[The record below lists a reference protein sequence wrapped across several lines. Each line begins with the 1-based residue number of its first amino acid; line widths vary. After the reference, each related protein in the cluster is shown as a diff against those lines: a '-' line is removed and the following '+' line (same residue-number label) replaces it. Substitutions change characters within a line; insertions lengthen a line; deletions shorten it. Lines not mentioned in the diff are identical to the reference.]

1 MKKQDTAAFS
11 LIRCDTEKKMPAL
24 AVRAIRAALF
34 FAGLLAVAQGAAG
47 IWTNYGWLWAAAG
60 AAALVWQSV
69 VLGLPRRWL
78 RAVLPLLCLVCAAVF
93 SGRFLAGAVTVSSAA
108 CETLTK
114 ATGHILLP
122 LAGAGADAALFVAI
136 LAALLGTLCAY
147 AVRWSPTVCGLL
159 LTVLSAALLALL
171 RPDSAQ
177 VWMAACPL
185 CAALLLAGGA
195 ADRKESVPMLLN
207 YGALLA
213 AAGVLA
219 AALLAVP
226 GLRSGTLFSEWSAAS
241 NMALHRLRYESGQAV
256 LPEGAFSDFSAAP
269 EQTPCLT
276 VTMEQPTALYLRGFT
291 GDTFTGTAWQ
301 ALDTQALDTQTLA
314 EQTDLLYWLHK
325 EGFYPQTQLAA
336 ASRGLQRQEQAQTVL
351 IENTG
356 ACSAYV
362 YAPYALSALPQEGAL
377 RTDSLES
384 TQIPTSGLRGA
395 RQYRF
400 TMPLAPEQTAA
411 ELLDALREQ
420 PEKADAYLSAEGSYR
435 AFVQEQ
441 DVTLPAQ
448 IRAQLAPILD
458 ELCRE
463 YGSAGSLT
471 PEQAQLCTARF
482 LEQLDA
488 LREAGTPLPLDE
500 LVKDT
505 TYQTATL
512 TVLAL
517 RYYGIP
523 ARYAE
528 GFVLTQETAARAQ
541 AGSAITLTAADAQ
554 GWAEVY
560 QDGTGWMPL
569 ALTPGYGELTDIL
582 SPHQSESASQ
592 TGDAHTDDG
601 SIAQAE
607 TIEDEADETED
618 TPQEQPDD
626 GAQSAPAVNA
636 RLWLWIV
643 LAVGLLLF
651 LLAAAALRYALIRR
665 RWRYRFERTAPAQ
678 SVAWVTGALAA
689 LWPAMGLGYDGG
701 SVFAFGESLR
711 ESDAEYAGA
720 VRDLAALNGEA
731 RFSSHT
737 MTREQAKRALR
748 VWKQTVDRLQK
759 NVPLPRRAWLKW
771 IRCLY

>member
-1 MKKQDTAAFS
+1 MDF
-11 LIRCDTEKKMPAL
+11 
-24 AVRAIRAALF
+24 
-34 FAGLLAVAQGAAG
+34 
-47 IWTNYGWLWAAAG
+47 
-60 AAALVWQSV
+60 
-69 VLGLPRRWL
+69 PRRWL
-78 RAVLPLLCLVCAAVF
+78 RAVLPLLCLICAAAF
-93 SGRFLAGAVTVSSAA
+93 SRRFLAGSHYGQQLRGRDADEGHGTYPPAA
-108 CETLTK
+108 GRGGSGRGT
-114 ATGHILLP
+114 
-122 LAGAGADAALFVAI
+122 FVAI
-136 LAALLGTLCAY
+136 SAALLGTLCAY

-195 ADRKESVPMLLN
+195 ADRKESVPMLFELWR
-207 YGALLA
+207 
-213 AAGVLA
+213 AAGSGRRACSCTAGRTGPAKRHIVFRVGERLPA
-219 AALLAVP
+219 P
-226 GLRSGTLFSEWSAAS
+226 HCTGSGTNPGRLCCRKGVFQLF
-241 NMALHRLRYESGQAV
+241 RRTGQT
-256 LPEGAFSDFSAAP
+256 S
-269 EQTPCLT
+269 CLT

-301 ALDTQALDTQTLA
+301 ALDAQTLA

-336 ASRGLQRQEQAQTVL
+336 ASRGLHRQEQTQTVL
-351 IENTG
+351 IENTS

-362 YAPYALSALPQEGAL
+362 YAPYALSALPQESAL

-384 TQIPTSGLRGA
+384 TQLPASGLRGA

-463 YGSAGSLT
+463 YGSAGSLA

-541 AGSAITLTAADAQ
+541 AGSAIT
-554 GWAEVY
+554 
-560 QDGTGWMPL
+560 
-569 ALTPGYGELTDIL
+569 
-582 SPHQSESASQ
+582 
-592 TGDAHTDDG
+592 
-601 SIAQAE
+601 
-607 TIEDEADETED
+607 
-618 TPQEQPDD
+618 
-626 GAQSAPAVNA
+626 
-636 RLWLWIV
+636 
-643 LAVGLLLF
+643 
-651 LLAAAALRYALIRR
+651 
-665 RWRYRFERTAPAQ
+665 
-678 SVAWVTGALAA
+678 
-689 LWPAMGLGYDGG
+689 
-701 SVFAFGESLR
+701 
-711 ESDAEYAGA
+711 
-720 VRDLAALNGEA
+720 
-731 RFSSHT
+731 
-737 MTREQAKRALR
+737 
-748 VWKQTVDRLQK
+748 
-759 NVPLPRRAWLKW
+759 
-771 IRCLY
+771 

>member
-1 MKKQDTAAFS
+1 M
-11 LIRCDTEKKMPAL
+11 
-24 AVRAIRAALF
+24 AV
-34 FAGLLAVAQGAAG
+34 
-47 IWTNYGWLWAAAG
+47 
-60 AAALVWQSV
+60 
-69 VLGLPRRWL
+69 
-78 RAVLPLLCLVCAAVF
+78 
-93 SGRFLAGAVTVSSAA
+93 
-108 CETLTK
+108 
-114 ATGHILLP
+114 
-122 LAGAGADAALFVAI
+122 
-136 LAALLGTLCAY
+136 
-147 AVRWSPTVCGLL
+147 
-159 LTVLSAALLALL
+159 
-171 RPDSAQ
+171 
-177 VWMAACPL
+177 CPL
-185 CAALLLAGGA
+185 CAALLPAGGA

-226 GLRSGTLFSEWSAAS
+226 GLRSGTLFSEWGTAS
-241 NMALHRLRYESGQAV
+241 RTALHRLRYESGQAV
-256 LPEGAFSDFSAAP
+256 LPEGEFSNYSAAP
-269 EQTPCLT
+269 EQTSCLT

-301 ALDTQALDTQTLA
+301 ALDAQTLA

-336 ASRGLQRQEQAQTVL
+336 ASRGLHRQEQTQTVL
-351 IENTG
+351 IENTS

-362 YAPYALSALPQEGAL
+362 YAPYALSALPQESAL

-384 TQIPTSGLRGA
+384 TQLPASGLRGA

-420 PEKADAYLSAEGSYR
+420 PETADAYLSAEGSYR

-458 ELCRE
+458 EFCRE
-463 YGSAGSLT
+463 YGSADSLT

-626 GAQSAPAVNA
+626 GAQSAPAVKA

>member
-69 VLGLPRRWL
+69 ALGLPRRWL
-78 RAVLPLLCLVCAAVF
+78 RAVLPLLCLICAAAF
-93 SGRFLAGAVTVSSAA
+93 SRRFLAGAITVSSAA
-108 CETLTK
+108 GETLTK

-122 LAGAGADAALFVAI
+122 LAGVGADAALFVAI
-136 LAALLGTLCAY
+136 SAALLGTLCAY

-171 RPDSAQ
+171 RPDAAQ
-177 VWMAACPL
+177 VWMAVCPL

-207 YGALLA
+207 YGVLLA

-226 GLRSGTLFSEWSAAS
+226 GLRSGTLFSEWGTAS
-241 NMALHRLRYESGQAV
+241 RTALHRLRYESGQAV
-256 LPEGAFSDFSAAP
+256 LPEGEFSNYSAAP
-269 EQTPCLT
+269 EQTSCLT

-301 ALDTQALDTQTLA
+301 ALDAQTLA

-336 ASRGLQRQEQAQTVL
+336 ASRGLQRQERTQTVL
-351 IENTG
+351 VENTG

-362 YAPYALSALPQEGAL
+362 YAPYALSAIPQESAL
-377 RTDSLES
+377 RPDSLES
-384 TQIPTSGLRGA
+384 AAVPASGLRGA
-395 RQYRF
+395 RQYRL
-400 TMPLAPEQTAA
+400 TVPLAPEQTAA
-411 ELLDALREQ
+411 ELLDALSAQ
-420 PEKADAYLSAEGSYR
+420 PETADAYLSQEGSYR
-435 AFVQEQ
+435 AFVQAQELQ
-441 DVTLPAQ
+441 LPAQ
-448 IRAQLAPILD
+448 SHAQLSQLLD

-463 YGSAGSLT
+463 YGASDSLT
-471 PEQAQLCTARF
+471 TEQAQLCAVRF

-488 LREAGTPLPLDE
+488 LREADTPLPLDE
-500 LVKDT
+500 LVKNT

-512 TVLAL
+512 AVLAL

-541 AGSAITLTAADAQ
+541 AGAAIPLRAADAQ
-554 GWAEVY
+554 AWAEVY
-560 QDGTGWMPL
+560 QDGVGWMPL
-569 ALTPGYGELTDIL
+569 ALTPGYGELTDVL
-582 SPHQSESASQ
+582 SPRQSETAGQ
-592 TGDAHTDDG
+592 TGDRPADNG

-607 TIEDEADETED
+607 TVEDESDETED
-618 TPQEQPDD
+618 TPQQPED
-626 GAQSAPAVNA
+626 GAQSAPAEKA
-636 RLWLWIV
+636 RLRLWI
-643 LAVGLLLF
+643 LLTAGILLL
-651 LLAAAALRYALIRR
+651 LLAAAALRYLLVRR
-665 RWRYRFERTAPAQ
+665 RWRDRFERTAPAQ
-678 SVAWVTGALAA
+678 AVGWVTSALAA
-689 LWPAMGLGYDGG
+689 LWSAMRLGYDGG
-701 SVFAFGESLR
+701 SVFAFGEALR
-711 ESDAEYAGA
+711 ETDADYAGA
-720 VRDLAALNGEA
+720 VCELAALNGEA
-731 RFSSHT
+731 RFSSHA
-737 MTREQAKRALR
+737 MTPEQAQRAR
-748 VWKQTVDRLQK
+748 QIWAQTVTRLQK
-759 NVPLPRRAWLKW
+759 NESLPRRAWLKW

>member
-69 VLGLPRRWL
+69 ALGLPRRWL
-78 RAVLPLLCLVCAAVF
+78 RAVLPLLCLICAAVF
-93 SGRFLAGAVTVSSAA
+93 SGRFLAGAITVSSAA

-122 LAGAGADAALFVAI
+122 LAGVGADAALFVAI
-136 LAALLGTLCAY
+136 SAALLGTLCAY

-159 LTVLSAALLALL
+159 LTALSAALLALIK
-171 RPDSAQ
+171 PAAAQ
-177 VWMAACPL
+177 PWMAVCPL

-195 ADRKESVPMLLN
+195 ADHKESVPMLLN
-207 YGALLA
+207 YG
-213 AAGVLA
+213 
-219 AALLAVP
+219 ALLAVP

-276 VTMEQPTALYLRGFT
+276 ITMEQPTALYLRGFT
-291 GDTFTGTAWQ
+291 GDTFTGTAW
-301 ALDTQALDTQTLA
+301 QALDTQTLA

-336 ASRGLQRQEQAQTVL
+336 ASRGLHRQEQTQTVL
-351 IENTG
+351 IENTS

-362 YAPYALSALPQEGAL
+362 YAPYALFALPQGGAL

-441 DVTLPAQ
+441 NVKLPEQ
-448 IRAQLAPILD
+448 TRAQLAPILD
-458 ELCRE
+458 ELCRD

-488 LREAGTPLPLDE
+488 LREAGTVLPLDE

-626 GAQSAPAVNA
+626 GAQSAPAVKA

-651 LLAAAALRYALIRR
+651 LLAAVALRYALIRR

-737 MTREQAKRALR
+737 MTREQAKRALQ

>member
-1 MKKQDTAAFS
+1 MKKQHNAAFS
-11 LIRCDTEKKMPAL
+11 LVCCDTEKKAPAL
-24 AVRAIRAALF
+24 AVRAFRAALLC
-34 FAGLLAVAQGAAG
+34 AGLLALAQGAAG
-47 IWTNYGWLWAAAG
+47 ILSNYGWLWAAAG
-60 AAALVWQSV
+60 AAALLWQSAAF
-69 VLGLPRRWL
+69 GSSRRWL
-78 RAVLPLLCLVCAAVF
+78 RAVLPLLCLICAAVF

-108 CETLTK
+108 CDVLTE
-114 ATGHILLP
+114 ATGHIFLP
-122 LAGAGADAALFVAI
+122 LAGAGADAALFVGVS
-136 LAALLGTLCAY
+136 AALLGALCVY

-171 RPDSAQ
+171 RPDSTQ
-177 VWMAACPL
+177 VWMVCPL

-195 ADRKESVPMLLN
+195 ADHRESVPQLLN
-207 YGALLA
+207 DGTLLA
-213 AAGVLA
+213 LAGVLA

-226 GLRSGTLFSEWSAAS
+226 GLRSGALFSEWGAS
-241 NMALHRLRYESGQAV
+241 SRAVLHRLRYESGQAV
-256 LPEGAFSDFSAAP
+256 LPEGEFSGFSAAS

-301 ALDTQALDTQTLA
+301 ALDTQTLA
-314 EQTDLLYWLHK
+314 EQSDLIYWLHK

-336 ASRGLQRQEQAQTVL
+336 ASRGLHRQEQTQTVL

-362 YAPYALSALPQEGAL
+362 YAPYALSALPQESAL

-384 TQIPTSGLRGA
+384 TQIPASGLRGT

-400 TMPLAPEQTAA
+400 TMPLAPEQTTA

-420 PEKADAYLSAEGSYR
+420 PETADAYLSAEGSYR

-441 DVTLPAQ
+441 AVKLPEQ
-448 IRAQLAPILD
+448 TRVQLAPILNA
-458 ELCRE
+458 LCRE
-463 YGSAGSLT
+463 YGSADSLT

-528 GFVLTQETAARAQ
+528 GFVLTQETAAQAQ
-541 AGSAITLTAADAQ
+541 TGAAITLTAADAQ

-560 QDGTGWMPL
+560 QDGVGWMPL

-582 SPHQSESASQ
+582 SPHQSETASQ

-607 TIEDEADETED
+607 TIENETDETED
-618 TPQEQPDD
+618 TPQEQPDN
-626 GAQSAPAVNA
+626 GAQSAPAVKT
-636 RLWLWIV
+636 RLWLWIL
-643 LAVGLLLF
+643 LAVGLLLL
-651 LLAAAALRYALIRR
+651 LLAAAALRYVLIRR

-711 ESDAEYAGA
+711 ETDTEYAGA
-720 VRDLAALNGEA
+720 VCELAALNGEA
-731 RFSSHT
+731 RFSSHA
-737 MTREQAKRALR
+737 MTREQARRARR

>member
-1 MKKQDTAAFS
+1 MS
-11 LIRCDTEKKMPAL
+11 RPP
-24 AVRAIRAALF
+24 RN
-34 FAGLLAVAQGAAG
+34 GQG
-47 IWTNYGWLWAAAG
+47 
-60 AAALVWQSV
+60 
-69 VLGLPRRWL
+69 
-78 RAVLPLLCLVCAAVF
+78 
-93 SGRFLAGAVTVSSAA
+93 
-108 CETLTK
+108 
-114 ATGHILLP
+114 H
-122 LAGAGADAALFVAI
+122 
-136 LAALLGTLCAY
+136 LAA
-147 AVRWSPTVCGLL
+147 
-159 LTVLSAALLALL
+159 
-171 RPDSAQ
+171 
-177 VWMAACPL
+177 
-185 CAALLLAGGA
+185 
-195 ADRKESVPMLLN
+195 
-207 YGALLA
+207 
-213 AAGVLA
+213 
-219 AALLAVP
+219 
-226 GLRSGTLFSEWSAAS
+226 
-241 NMALHRLRYESGQAV
+241 QAV
-256 LPEGAFSDFSAAP
+256 QILVG
-269 EQTPCLT
+269 
-276 VTMEQPTALYLRGFT
+276 G
-291 GDTFTGTAWQ
+291 GG
-301 ALDTQALDTQTLA
+301 
-314 EQTDLLYWLHK
+314 
-325 EGFYPQTQLAA
+325 QTQLAA

-400 TMPLAPEQTAA
+400 TMPLAPEQTTA
-411 ELLDALREQ
+411 ELLDTLREQ
-420 PEKADAYLSAEGSYR
+420 PETADAYLSAEGSYR

-441 DVTLPAQ
+441 DVKLPEQA
-448 IRAQLAPILD
+448 RAQLAPILD

-488 LREAGTPLPLDE
+488 LREAGTVLPLDE

-618 TPQEQPDD
+618 TPQEQPED
-626 GAQSAPAVNA
+626 GAQSAPAVKA

-737 MTREQAKRALR
+737 MTREQAKRALQ

>member
-1 MKKQDTAAFS
+1 MKKQHTAAFS
-11 LIRCDTEKKMPAL
+11 IVRSDTEKKAPAL
-24 AVRAIRAALF
+24 AVRAFRAALLY
-34 FAGLLAVAQGAAG
+34 AGFLALAQGAAG
-47 IWTNYGWLWAAAG
+47 IWSNYGWLWAAAG
-60 AAALVWQSV
+60 AAALLWQSAA
-69 VLGLPRRWL
+69 LGFTRRWL

-93 SGRFLAGAVTVSSAA
+93 SGRFLAGAVTVSIAA
-108 CETLTK
+108 CETLTE
-114 ATGHILLP
+114 ATGHIFLP
-122 LAGAGADAALFVAI
+122 LAGTGADAALFVGVS
-136 LAALLGTLCAY
+136 AALLGTLCAY

-171 RPDSAQ
+171 RPDAAQ
-177 VWMAACPL
+177 VWMAVCPL

-213 AAGVLA
+213 VAGVLA

-256 LPEGAFSDFSAAP
+256 LPEGAFPDFTAAP

-301 ALDTQALDTQTLA
+301 ALDPQTLA
-314 EQTDLLYWLHK
+314 EQSDLIYWLHK
-325 EGFYPQTQLAA
+325 EDFYPQMQLTA
-336 ASRGLQRQEQAQTVL
+336 ASRGLHRQEQTQTVL

-356 ACSAYV
+356 ACSTYV
-362 YAPYALSALPQEGAL
+362 YAPYALSALPQESAL

-384 TQIPTSGLRGA
+384 TQIPASGPRGT

-400 TMPLAPEQTAA
+400 TIPLAPEQTTA
-411 ELLDALREQ
+411 ELLDALRGQ
-420 PEKADAYLSAEGSYR
+420 PETADAYLCAEGSYR

-441 DVTLPAQ
+441 DVTLPEQ
-448 IRAQLAPILD
+448 TRAQLAPILD

-488 LREAGTPLPLDE
+488 LREAGTALPLDE

-560 QDGTGWMPL
+560 QDGVGWVPL

-582 SPHQSESASQ
+582 SPHQSETAGQ
-592 TGDAHTDDG
+592 TGDTHTDDG

-607 TIEDEADETED
+607 TIENESDETED
-618 TPQEQPDD
+618 TPQEQPEG
-626 GAQSAPAVNA
+626 GAQSANDLRTRS
-636 RLWLWIV
+636 RLWL
-643 LAVGLLLF
+643 LALVGLLLL
-651 LLAAAALRYALIRR
+651 LLAAVIVRYTMIRR
-665 RWRYRFERTAPAQ
+665 RWETRFSRTAPAQ
-678 SVAWVTGALAA
+678 SVAWVAKALSL
-689 LWPAMGLGYDGG
+689 LWPAMQLGYDGG
-701 SVFAFGESLR
+701 SIFAF
-711 ESDAEYAGA
+711 SDALQETDAAYADA
-720 VRDLAALNGEA
+720 VRTIAALNAEA
-731 RFSSHT
+731 RFSSHA
-737 MTREQAKRALR
+737 MTREQAAQARGIWQQSVARLKRERRPLR
-748 VWKQTVDRLQK
+748 RF
-759 NVPLPRRAWLKW
+759 WLKW
-771 IRCLY
+771 IRCMY

>member
-69 VLGLPRRWL
+69 ALGLPRRWL
-78 RAVLPLLCLVCAAVF
+78 RAVLPLLCLICAAVF
-93 SGRFLAGAVTVSSAA
+93 SGRFLAGAITVSSSAG
-108 CETLTK
+108 ETLTK

-122 LAGAGADAALFVAI
+122 LAGVGADAALFVAI
-136 LAALLGTLCAY
+136 SAALLGTLCAY

-177 VWMAACPL
+177 VWMAVCPL
-185 CAALLLAGGA
+185 CAALLPAGGA
-195 ADRKESVPMLLN
+195 ADHKESVPLLLG
-207 YGALLA
+207 YSTLLA
-213 AAGVLA
+213 LAGVLA
-219 AALLAVP
+219 AVLLAVP
-226 GLRSGTLFSEWSAAS
+226 GLRSGALFSEWGAAS
-241 NMALHRLRYESGQAV
+241 RAALHELRYGAGQAV
-256 LPEGAFSDFSAAP
+256 LPEGEFSGFSAAS

-291 GDTFTGTAWQ
+291 GDTFTGTAW
-301 ALDTQALDTQTLA
+301 QALDTQTLA

-400 TMPLAPEQTAA
+400 TMPLAPEQTTA
-411 ELLDALREQ
+411 ELLDTLREQ
-420 PEKADAYLSAEGSYR
+420 PETADAYLSAEGSYR

-441 DVTLPAQ
+441 DVKLPEQA
-448 IRAQLAPILD
+448 RAQLAPILD

-500 LVKDT
+500 SIKGT

-560 QDGTGWMPL
+560 QDGVGWMPL

-582 SPHQSESASQ
+582 SPHQSEAASQ
-592 TGDAHTDDG
+592 TGDTHTDNG

-607 TIEDEADETED
+607 TIENESDETED
-618 TPQEQPDD
+618 TQQEQPEG
-626 GAQSAPAVNA
+626 GAQSAPTVKM
-636 RLWLWIV
+636 RLWILLI
-643 LAVGLLLF
+643 VGLLLF

-665 RWRYRFERTAPAQ
+665 RWRYRFEHTAPAQ

-711 ESDAEYAGA
+711 ETDAEYAGA
-720 VRDLAALNGEA
+720 VCEIAALNGEA
-731 RFSSHT
+731 RFSSHA
-737 MTREQAKRALR
+737 MTREQAKRARR
-748 VWKQTVDRLQK
+748 VWKQTIDRLQK
-759 NVPLPRRAWLKW
+759 TVPLPRRAWLKW

>member
-24 AVRAIRAALF
+24 AVRAFRAALLY
-34 FAGLLAVAQGAAG
+34 AGFLALAQGAAG
-47 IWTNYGWLWAAAG
+47 IWSNYGWLWAAAG
-60 AAALVWQSV
+60 AAALLWQSAA
-69 VLGLPRRWL
+69 LGFTRRWL

-93 SGRFLAGAVTVSSAA
+93 SGRFLAGAVTVSIAA
-108 CETLTK
+108 CETLTE
-114 ATGHILLP
+114 ATGHIFLP
-122 LAGAGADAALFVAI
+122 LAGTGADAALFVGVS
-136 LAALLGTLCAY
+136 AALLGTLCAY

-177 VWMAACPL
+177 VWMAVCPL

-226 GLRSGTLFSEWSAAS
+226 GLRSGTLFSEWGTAS
-241 NMALHRLRYESGQAV
+241 RTALHRLRYESGQAV
-256 LPEGAFSDFSAAP
+256 LPEGEFSGFSAAS

-291 GDTFTGTAWQ
+291 GDTFTGTAW
-301 ALDTQALDTQTLA
+301 QALDTQTLA

-351 IENTG
+351 IENTS

-362 YAPYALSALPQEGAL
+362 YAPYALSALPQESAL

-384 TQIPTSGLRGA
+384 TQLPASGLRGA

-500 LVKDT
+500 SIKGT

-582 SPHQSESASQ
+582 SPHQSEAASQ
-592 TGDAHTDDG
+592 TGDTHTDNG

-607 TIEDEADETED
+607 TIENESDETED
-618 TPQEQPDD
+618 TQQEQPEG
-626 GAQSAPAVNA
+626 GAQSAPTVKM
-636 RLWLWIV
+636 RLWLWI
-643 LAVGLLLF
+643 LLIVGLLLF

-665 RWRYRFERTAPAQ
+665 RWRYRFEHTAPAQ

-711 ESDAEYAGA
+711 ETDAEYAGA
-720 VRDLAALNGEA
+720 VCEIAALNGEA
-731 RFSSHT
+731 RFSSHA
-737 MTREQAKRALR
+737 MTREQAKRARR
-748 VWKQTVDRLQK
+748 VWKQTIDRLQK
-759 NVPLPRRAWLKW
+759 TVPLPRRAWLKW

>member
-1 MKKQDTAAFS
+1 M
-11 LIRCDTEKKMPAL
+11 
-24 AVRAIRAALF
+24 
-34 FAGLLAVAQGAAG
+34 
-47 IWTNYGWLWAAAG
+47 
-60 AAALVWQSV
+60 
-69 VLGLPRRWL
+69 
-78 RAVLPLLCLVCAAVF
+78 
-93 SGRFLAGAVTVSSAA
+93 
-108 CETLTK
+108 
-114 ATGHILLP
+114 
-122 LAGAGADAALFVAI
+122 
-136 LAALLGTLCAY
+136 
-147 AVRWSPTVCGLL
+147 
-159 LTVLSAALLALL
+159 
-171 RPDSAQ
+171 
-177 VWMAACPL
+177 
-185 CAALLLAGGA
+185 
-195 ADRKESVPMLLN
+195 
-207 YGALLA
+207 
-213 AAGVLA
+213 
-219 AALLAVP
+219 
-226 GLRSGTLFSEWSAAS
+226 
-241 NMALHRLRYESGQAV
+241 

-276 VTMEQPTALYLRGFT
+276 ITMEQPTALYLRGFT

-301 ALDTQALDTQTLA
+301 ALDAQTLA

-325 EGFYPQTQLAA
+325 EGFYPQTQFAA

-362 YAPYALSALPQEGAL
+362 YAPYALFALPQESAL

-384 TQIPTSGLRGA
+384 TQLPASGLRGA

-420 PEKADAYLSAEGSYR
+420 PETADAYLSAEGSYR

-441 DVTLPAQ
+441 DVKLPEQ
-448 IRAQLAPILD
+448 TRAQLAPILD

-500 LVKDT
+500 SIKGT

-582 SPHQSESASQ
+582 SPHQSETASQ
-592 TGDAHTDDG
+592 TGDTHTDDG

-607 TIEDEADETED
+607 TIEDEADETEN
-618 TPQEQPDD
+618 TPQEQPED
-626 GAQSAPAVNA
+626 GAQSAPAVKA
-636 RLWLWIV
+636 RIWLWI
-643 LAVGLLLF
+643 LLIVGLLLF
-651 LLAAAALRYALIRR
+651 LLAAVALRYALIRR
-665 RWRYRFERTAPAQ
+665 RWQYRFARTAPAQ

-737 MTREQAKRALR
+737 MTRKQAKRAR
-748 VWKQTVDRLQK
+748 QVWKQTIDRLQK
-759 NVPLPRRAWLKW
+759 TVPLPRRAWLKW